1 MQGYNL
7 RRYYDKQPDITKEKM
22 EVNKSIFREN
32 DIRGTYP
39 EQLNEFTIGEIGK
52 AIAIKCKK
60 ENIGSISV
68 GRDGRLSGESLLDA
82 FCESLVNSGINVT
95 NIGMVTSPMLYFEAK
110 INDTKSG
117 IIITGSHNPK
127 NHNGLKMVINDK
139 PVSGI
144 EVLSLIEDIKDEIVE
159 KGTLQTKDIK
169 EEYLNKVT
177 ESVSIS
183 NPSNYKVVID
193 CGNGAAGCIAP
204 ELFKRVGCEVIEL
217 FSEVDGNFP
226 NHHPDPS
233 KLENLQDLIESVLN
247 NNADLGL
254 AFDGDGDRVGLITNT
269 GENIFPDKYM
279 MMLSESILSK
289 ESGAIVFDVKCSNHL
304 DELIVRNNG
313 VPVMAPTGHFHIKKT
328 IKENNA
334 LLGGEM
340 SGHIFFNDKWYGF
353 DDGPYSGA
361 RIIEALSEY
370 PDGKSISDIMNTYP
384 KSFSTP
390 ELNIDVTDENK
401 FQIIKDFID
410 QNNLEGE
417 ENTIDGL
424 RVNYENGWG
433 LIRAS
438 NTSPKLV
445 LRFEGNS
452 IEDMHYIQN
461 EFLSELARISP
472 DIVINLT

>member
-1 MQGYNL
+1 MV
-7 RRYYDKQPDITKEKM
+7 
-22 EVNKSIFREN
+22 VNDR
-32 DIRGTYP
+32 
-39 EQLNEFTIGEIGK
+39 
-52 AIAIKCKK
+52 
-60 ENIGSISV
+60 
-68 GRDGRLSGESLLDA
+68 
-82 FCESLVNSGINVT
+82 
-95 NIGMVTSPMLYFEAK
+95 
-110 INDTKSG
+110 
-117 IIITGSHNPK
+117 
-127 NHNGLKMVINDK
+127 

-144 EVLSLIEDIKDEIVE
+144 EILSLIENMESGPSS
-159 KGTLQTKDIK
+159 KGELKNKDIK
-169 EEYLNKVT
+169 EKYLDEVVN
-177 ESVSIS
+177 SIS
-183 NPSNYKVVID
+183 IRNPSNYKVVID
-193 CGNGAAGCIAP
+193 CGNGAAGCVAP
-204 ELFKRVGCEVIEL
+204 DLFKRVGCEVVEL
-217 FSEVDGNFP
+217 FTEVDGNFP

-233 KLENLQDLIESVLN
+233 KLENLQDLIDGVIS

-279 MMLSESILSK
+279 MMLSENILSK
-289 ESGAIVFDVKCSNHL
+289 QSGAIVFDVKCSNHL
-304 DELIVRNNG
+304 DELIAKNNG
-313 VPVMAPTGHFHIKKT
+313 VPVMAPTGHFHIKRT

-370 PDGKSISDIMNTYP
+370 KGSKSISDIMKTYP

-401 FQIIKDFID
+401 FQIVEKFI
-410 QNNLEGE
+410 NEHNLQGKEI
-417 ENTIDGL
+417 TIDGL
-424 RVNYENGWG
+424 RVNYKNGWG

-445 LRFEGNS
+445 LRFEGNT
-452 IEDMHYIQN
+452 IEDMNNIQN
-461 EFLSELARISP
+461 EFLSELSRISP

>member
-1 MQGYNL
+1 
-7 RRYYDKQPDITKEKM
+7 M
-22 EVNKSIFREN
+22 EVTKSIFREN

-39 EQLNEFTIGEIGK
+39 EQLNEYTIGEIGK
-52 AIAIKCKK
+52 AIAAKCRK
-60 ENIGSISV
+60 ENIDAISV

-82 FCESLVNSGINVT
+82 FCDSLVNSGINVT
-95 NIGMVTSPMLYFEAK
+95 NVGLVTSPMLYFEAK
-110 INDTKSG
+110 INDSKSG

-127 NHNGLKMVINDK
+127 NHNGLKMVIDDK
-139 PVSGI
+139 PVSGT
-144 EVLSLIEDIKDEIVE
+144 EVLALIEGMKSETFRR
-159 KGTLQTKDIK
+159 GTLQFKDIK
-169 EEYLNKVT
+169 EEYLRKVT
-177 ESVSIS
+177 ESISIL
-183 NPSNYKVVID
+183 NPEKYKVVID

-204 ELFKRVGCEVIEL
+204 ELFKKVGCEVIEL

-233 KLENLQDLIESVLN
+233 KLENMEDLIKSVKN

-279 MMLSESILSK
+279 MMLSENILSQQP
-289 ESGAIVFDVKCSNHL
+289 GPIVFDVKCSNNL
-304 DELIVRNNG
+304 DELIAKNNG
-313 VPVMAPTGHFHIKKT
+313 VPVMAPTGHFHIKRA

-370 PDGKSISDIMNTYP
+370 QGNKSISDIMKTYP
-384 KSFSTP
+384 ESFSTP

-401 FQIIKDFID
+401 FQIVEKFISE
-410 QNNLEGE
+410 NNLQGE
-417 ENTIDGL
+417 EITIDGL
-424 RVNYENGWG
+424 RVNYKNGWG

-445 LRFEGNS
+445 LRFEGNT
-452 IEDMHYIQN
+452 IEDMNNIQS
-461 EFLSELARISP
+461 EFLSELSRISP

>member
-1 MQGYNL
+1 
-7 RRYYDKQPDITKEKM
+7 M

-32 DIRGTYP
+32 DIRGIYP

-68 GRDGRLSGESLLDA
+68 GRDGRLSGESLLSS
-82 FCESLVNSGINVT
+82 FCDSLINSGINVT

-110 INDTKSG
+110 TNKTKSG

-127 NHNGLKMVINDK
+127 NHNGLKMVVNDR

-144 EVLSLIEDIKDEIVE
+144 EILSLIENMESE
-159 KGTLQTKDIK
+159 PSSKGELRNKDIK
-169 EEYLNKVT
+169 EKYLDEVVK
-177 ESVSIS
+177 SIS
-183 NPSNYKVVID
+183 ILNPEKYKVVID

-204 ELFKRVGCEVIEL
+204 ELFKKVGCEVIEL

-233 KLENLQDLIESVLN
+233 KLENMEDLIKSVKN

-279 MMLSESILSK
+279 MMLSENILSK
-289 ESGAIVFDVKCSNHL
+289 QSGSIVFDVKCSNHL
-304 DELIVRNNG
+304 AELITKNNG
-313 VPVMAPTGHFHIKKT
+313 VPVMAPTGHFHIKRT

-370 PDGKSISDIMNTYP
+370 NSGKSISDIIKTYP

-401 FQIIKDFID
+401 FQIVEKFIHE
-410 QNNLEGE
+410 NKLEGE
-417 ENTIDGL
+417 KNNIDGL
-424 RVNYENGWG
+424 RVNYKNGWG

-445 LRFEGNS
+445 LRFEGNT
-452 IEDMHYIQN
+452 IEDMNNIQS
-461 EFLSELARISP
+461 EFLSELSRISP

>member
-1 MQGYNL
+1 
-7 RRYYDKQPDITKEKM
+7 M

-32 DIRGTYP
+32 DIRGIYP

-68 GRDGRLSGESLLDA
+68 GRDGRLSGESLLSS
-82 FCESLVNSGINVT
+82 FCDSLINSGINVT

-110 INDTKSG
+110 TNKTKSG

-127 NHNGLKMVINDK
+127 NHNGLKMVVNDR

-144 EVLSLIEDIKDEIVE
+144 EILSLIENMESE
-159 KGTLQTKDIK
+159 PSSKGELRNKDIK
-169 EEYLNKVT
+169 EKYLDEVVN
-177 ESVSIS
+177 SIS
-183 NPSNYKVVID
+183 IRNPSNYKVVID
-193 CGNGAAGCIAP
+193 CGNGAAGCVAP
-204 ELFKRVGCEVIEL
+204 DLFKRVGCEVVEL
-217 FSEVDGNFP
+217 FTEVDGNFP

-233 KLENLQDLIESVLN
+233 KLENLQDLIDGVIS

-279 MMLSESILSK
+279 MMLSENILSK
-289 ESGAIVFDVKCSNHL
+289 QSGSIVFDVKCSNHL
-304 DELIVRNNG
+304 AELITKNNG
-313 VPVMAPTGHFHIKKT
+313 VPVMAPTGHFHIKRT

-370 PDGKSISDIMNTYP
+370 NSGKSISDIIKTYP

-401 FQIIKDFID
+401 FQIVEKFIHE
-410 QNNLEGE
+410 NKLEGE
-417 ENTIDGL
+417 KNNIDGL
-424 RVNYENGWG
+424 RVNYKNGWG

-445 LRFEGNS
+445 LRFEGNT
-452 IEDMHYIQN
+452 IEDMNNIQS
-461 EFLSELARISP
+461 EFLSELSRISP

>member
-1 MQGYNL
+1 
-7 RRYYDKQPDITKEKM
+7 M
-22 EVNKSIFREN
+22 EVTKSIFREN

-39 EQLNEFTIGEIGK
+39 EQLNEYTIGEIGK
-52 AIAIKCKK
+52 AIAAKCRK
-60 ENIGSISV
+60 ENIDAISV

-82 FCESLVNSGINVT
+82 FCDSLVNSGINVT
-95 NIGMVTSPMLYFEAK
+95 NVGLVTSPMLYFEAK
-110 INDTKSG
+110 INDSKSG

-127 NHNGLKMVINDK
+127 NHNGLKMVIDDK
-139 PVSGI
+139 PVSGT
-144 EVLSLIEDIKDEIVE
+144 EVLALIEGMKSETFRR
-159 KGTLQTKDIK
+159 GTLQFKDIK
-169 EEYLNKVT
+169 EEYLRKVT
-177 ESVSIS
+177 ESISIL
-183 NPSNYKVVID
+183 NPEKYKVVID

-204 ELFKRVGCEVIEL
+204 ELFKKVGCEVIEL

-233 KLENLQDLIESVLN
+233 KLENMEDLIKSVKN

-279 MMLSESILSK
+279 MMLSENILSQQP
-289 ESGAIVFDVKCSNHL
+289 GPIVFDVKCSNHL
-304 DELIVRNNG
+304 DELIAKNNG
-313 VPVMAPTGHFHIKKT
+313 VPVMAPTGHFHIKRA

-370 PDGKSISDIMNTYP
+370 QGNKSISDIMKTYP
-384 KSFSTP
+384 ESFSTP

-401 FQIIKDFID
+401 FQIVEKFISE
-410 QNNLEGE
+410 NNLQGE
-417 ENTIDGL
+417 EITIDGL
-424 RVNYENGWG
+424 RVNYKNGWG

-445 LRFEGNS
+445 LRFEGNT
-452 IEDMHYIQN
+452 IEDMNNIQS
-461 EFLSELARISP
+461 EFLSELSRI
-472 DIVINLT
+472 

>member
-1 MQGYNL
+1 
-7 RRYYDKQPDITKEKM
+7 M

-32 DIRGTYP
+32 DIRGIYP
-39 EQLNEFTIGEIGK
+39 EQLNEYTIGEIGK
-52 AIAIKCKK
+52 AIAVKCRK
-60 ENIGSISV
+60 ENINAISV

-82 FCESLVNSGINVT
+82 FCDSLVNSGINVT
-95 NIGMVTSPMLYFEAK
+95 NIGLVTSPMLYFEAK
-110 INDTKSG
+110 INESKSG

-127 NHNGLKMVINDK
+127 NHNGLKMVIDDK
-139 PVSGI
+139 PVSGT
-144 EVLSLIEDIKDEIVE
+144 EVLALIEDMKSESFN
-159 KGTLQTKDIK
+159 KGTLQFKDIK
-169 EEYLNKVT
+169 EEYLRKVS
-177 ESVSIS
+177 ESIS
-183 NPSNYKVVID
+183 ILNPESYKIVID
-193 CGNGAAGCIAP
+193 CGNGAAGSIAP
-204 ELFKRVGCEVIEL
+204 ELFKKVGCKVIEL

-233 KLENLQDLIESVLN
+233 KLENMEDLIKSVKN

-254 AFDGDGDRVGLITNT
+254 AFDGDGDRVGLITNF

-279 MMLSESILSK
+279 MMLSENILSK
-289 ESGAIVFDVKCSNHL
+289 QSGAIVFDVKCSNHL
-304 DELIVRNNG
+304 DELIAKNNG
-313 VPVMAPTGHFHIKKT
+313 VPVMAPTGHFHIKRT

-370 PDGKSISDIMNTYP
+370 KGSKNISDIMKTYP

-401 FQIIKDFID
+401 FQIVEKFI
-410 QNNLEGE
+410 NEHNLQGKEI
-417 ENTIDGL
+417 TIDGL
-424 RVNYENGWG
+424 RVNYKNGWG

-445 LRFEGNS
+445 LRFEGNT
-452 IEDMHYIQN
+452 IEDMNNIQN
-461 EFLSELARISP
+461 EFLSELSRISP

>member
-1 MQGYNL
+1 
-7 RRYYDKQPDITKEKM
+7 M
-22 EVNKSIFREN
+22 EVTKSIFREN

-39 EQLNEFTIGEIGK
+39 EQLNEYTIGEIGK
-52 AIAIKCKK
+52 AIAAKCRK
-60 ENIGSISV
+60 ENIDAISV

-82 FCESLVNSGINVT
+82 FCDSLVNSGINVT
-95 NIGMVTSPMLYFEAK
+95 NVGLVTSPMLYFEAK
-110 INDTKSG
+110 INNSKSG

-127 NHNGLKMVINDK
+127 NHNGLKMVIDDK
-139 PVSGI
+139 PVSGT
-144 EVLSLIEDIKDEIVE
+144 EVLALIEGMKSETFRR
-159 KGTLQTKDIK
+159 GTLQFKDIK
-169 EEYLNKVT
+169 EEYLRKVT
-177 ESVSIS
+177 ESISIL
-183 NPSNYKVVID
+183 NPEKYKVVID

-204 ELFKRVGCEVIEL
+204 ELFKKVGCEVIEL

-233 KLENLQDLIESVLN
+233 KLENMEDLIKSVKN

-279 MMLSESILSK
+279 MMLSENILSK
-289 ESGAIVFDVKCSNHL
+289 QSGSIVFDVKCSNHL
-304 DELIVRNNG
+304 AELITKNNG
-313 VPVMAPTGHFHIKKT
+313 VPVMAPTGHFHIKRT

-370 PDGKSISDIMNTYP
+370 QGKKSISDIMKTYP

-401 FQIIKDFID
+401 FQIVEKFIHE
-410 QNNLEGE
+410 NKLEGE
-417 ENTIDGL
+417 KNNIDGL
-424 RVNYENGWG
+424 RVNYKNGWG

-445 LRFEGNS
+445 LRFEGNT
-452 IEDMHYIQN
+452 IEDMNNIQS
-461 EFLSELARISP
+461 EFLSELSRISP

>member
-1 MQGYNL
+1 
-7 RRYYDKQPDITKEKM
+7 M

-32 DIRGTYP
+32 DIRGIYP

-68 GRDGRLSGESLLDA
+68 GRDGRLSGESLLSS
-82 FCESLVNSGINVT
+82 FCDSLINSGINVT

-110 INDTKSG
+110 TNKTKSG

-127 NHNGLKMVINDK
+127 NHNGLKMVVNDR

-144 EVLSLIEDIKDEIVE
+144 EILSLIENMESE
-159 KGTLQTKDIK
+159 PSSKGELRNKDIK
-169 EEYLNKVT
+169 EKYLDEVVN
-177 ESVSIS
+177 SIS
-183 NPSNYKVVID
+183 IRNPSNYKVVID
-193 CGNGAAGCIAP
+193 CGNGAAGCVAP
-204 ELFKRVGCEVIEL
+204 DLFKRVGCEVVEL
-217 FSEVDGNFP
+217 FTEVDGNFP

-233 KLENLQDLIESVLN
+233 KLENLQDLIDGVIS

-279 MMLSESILSK
+279 MMLSENILSK
-289 ESGAIVFDVKCSNHL
+289 QSGSIVFDVKCSNHL
-304 DELIVRNNG
+304 AELITKNNG
-313 VPVMAPTGHFHIKKT
+313 VPVMAPTGHFHIKRT

-370 PDGKSISDIMNTYP
+370 NSGKSISDIIKTYP

-401 FQIIKDFID
+401 FQIVEKFIHE
-410 QNNLEGE
+410 NKLEGE
-417 ENTIDGL
+417 KNNIDGL
-424 RVNYENGWG
+424 RVNYKNGWG

-445 LRFEGNS
+445 LRFEGKT
-452 IEDMHYIQN
+452 IEDMHNIQS

>member
-1 MQGYNL
+1 
-7 RRYYDKQPDITKEKM
+7 M

-32 DIRGTYP
+32 DIRGIYP

-68 GRDGRLSGESLLDA
+68 GRDGRLSGESLLSS
-82 FCESLVNSGINVT
+82 FCDSLINSGINVT

-110 INDTKSG
+110 TNKTKSG

-127 NHNGLKMVINDK
+127 NHNGLKMVVNDR

-144 EVLSLIEDIKDEIVE
+144 EILSLIENMESE
-159 KGTLQTKDIK
+159 PSSKGELRNKDIK
-169 EEYLNKVT
+169 EKYLDEVVN
-177 ESVSIS
+177 SIS
-183 NPSNYKVVID
+183 IRNPSNYKVVID
-193 CGNGAAGCIAP
+193 CGNGAAGCVAP
-204 ELFKRVGCEVIEL
+204 DLFKRVGCEVVEL
-217 FSEVDGNFP
+217 FTEVDGNFP

-233 KLENLQDLIESVLN
+233 KLENLQDLIDGVIS

-279 MMLSESILSK
+279 MMLSENILSK
-289 ESGAIVFDVKCSNHL
+289 QSGSIVFDVKCSNHL
-304 DELIVRNNG
+304 AELITKNNG
-313 VPVMAPTGHFHIKKT
+313 VPVMAPTGHFHIKRT

-370 PDGKSISDIMNTYP
+370 NSGKNISDIIKTYP

-401 FQIIKDFID
+401 FQIVEKFIHE
-410 QNNLEGE
+410 NKLEGE
-417 ENTIDGL
+417 KNNIDGL
-424 RVNYENGWG
+424 RVNYKNGWG

-445 LRFEGNS
+445 LRFEGNT
-452 IEDMHYIQN
+452 IEDMHNIQS

>member
-1 MQGYNL
+1 
-7 RRYYDKQPDITKEKM
+7 M

-32 DIRGTYP
+32 DIRGIYP

-68 GRDGRLSGESLLDA
+68 GRDGRLSGESLLSS
-82 FCESLVNSGINVT
+82 FCDSLINSGINVT

-110 INDTKSG
+110 TNKTKSG

-127 NHNGLKMVINDK
+127 NHNGLKMVVNDR

-144 EVLSLIEDIKDEIVE
+144 EILSLIENMESE
-159 KGTLQTKDIK
+159 PSSKGELRNKDIK
-169 EEYLNKVT
+169 EKYLDEVVN
-177 ESVSIS
+177 SIS
-183 NPSNYKVVID
+183 IRNPSNYKVVID
-193 CGNGAAGCIAP
+193 CGNGAAGCVAP
-204 ELFKRVGCEVIEL
+204 DLFKRVGCEVVEL
-217 FSEVDGNFP
+217 FTEVDGNFP

-233 KLENLQDLIESVLN
+233 KLENLQDLIDGVIS

-279 MMLSESILSK
+279 MMLSENILSQQP
-289 ESGAIVFDVKCSNHL
+289 GPIVFDVKCSNHL
-304 DELIVRNNG
+304 DELIAKNNG
-313 VPVMAPTGHFHIKKT
+313 VPVMAPTGHFHIKRA

-370 PDGKSISDIMNTYP
+370 QGNKSISDIMKTYP
-384 KSFSTP
+384 ESFSTP

-401 FQIIKDFID
+401 FQIVEKFISE
-410 QNNLEGE
+410 NNLQGE
-417 ENTIDGL
+417 EITIDGL
-424 RVNYENGWG
+424 RVNYKNGWG

-445 LRFEGNS
+445 LRFEGNT
-452 IEDMHYIQN
+452 IEDMNNIQS
-461 EFLSELARISP
+461 EFLSELSRISP

>member
-1 MQGYNL
+1 
-7 RRYYDKQPDITKEKM
+7 M
-22 EVNKSIFREN
+22 EVTKSIFREN

-39 EQLNEFTIGEIGK
+39 EQLNEYTIGEIGK
-52 AIAIKCKK
+52 AIAAKCRK
-60 ENIGSISV
+60 ENIDAISV

-82 FCESLVNSGINVT
+82 FCDSLVNSGINVT
-95 NIGMVTSPMLYFEAK
+95 NVGLVTSPMLYFEAK
-110 INDTKSG
+110 INDSKSG

-127 NHNGLKMVINDK
+127 NHNGLKMVIDDK
-139 PVSGI
+139 PVSGT
-144 EVLSLIEDIKDEIVE
+144 EVLALIEGMKSETFRR
-159 KGTLQTKDIK
+159 GTLQFKDIK
-169 EEYLNKVT
+169 EGYLRKVT
-177 ESVSIS
+177 ESISIL
-183 NPSNYKVVID
+183 NPEKYKVVID

-204 ELFKRVGCEVIEL
+204 ELFKKVGCEVIEL

-233 KLENLQDLIESVLN
+233 KLENMEDLIKSVKN

-279 MMLSESILSK
+279 MMLSENILSQQP
-289 ESGAIVFDVKCSNHL
+289 GPIVFDVKCSNHL
-304 DELIVRNNG
+304 DELIAKNNG
-313 VPVMAPTGHFHIKKT
+313 VPVMAPTGHFHIKRA

-370 PDGKSISDIMNTYP
+370 QGNKSISDIMKTYP
-384 KSFSTP
+384 ESFSTP

-401 FQIIKDFID
+401 FQIVEKFISE
-410 QNNLEGE
+410 NNLQGE
-417 ENTIDGL
+417 EITIDGL
-424 RVNYENGWG
+424 RVNYKNGWG

-445 LRFEGNS
+445 LRFEGNT
-452 IEDMHYIQN
+452 IEDMNNIQS
-461 EFLSELARISP
+461 EFLSELSRISP

>member
-1 MQGYNL
+1 
-7 RRYYDKQPDITKEKM
+7 M
-22 EVNKSIFREN
+22 EVTKSIFREN

-39 EQLNEFTIGEIGK
+39 EQLNEYTIGEIGK
-52 AIAIKCKK
+52 AIAAKCRK
-60 ENIGSISV
+60 ENIDAISV

-82 FCESLVNSGINVT
+82 FCDSLVNSGINVT
-95 NIGMVTSPMLYFEAK
+95 NVGLVTSPMLYFEAK
-110 INDTKSG
+110 INNSKSG

-127 NHNGLKMVINDK
+127 NHNGLKMVIDDK
-139 PVSGI
+139 PVSRT
-144 EVLSLIEDIKDEIVE
+144 EVLALIEGMKSETFRR
-159 KGTLQTKDIK
+159 GTLQFKDIK
-169 EEYLNKVT
+169 EEYLRKVT
-177 ESVSIS
+177 ESISIL
-183 NPSNYKVVID
+183 NPEKYKVVID

-204 ELFKRVGCEVIEL
+204 ELFKKVGCEVIEL

-233 KLENLQDLIESVLN
+233 KLENMEDLIKSVKN

-279 MMLSESILSK
+279 MMLSENILSQQP
-289 ESGAIVFDVKCSNHL
+289 GPIVFDVKCSNHL
-304 DELIVRNNG
+304 DELIAKNNG
-313 VPVMAPTGHFHIKKT
+313 VPVMAPTGHFHIKRA

-370 PDGKSISDIMNTYP
+370 QGNKSISDIMKTYP

-401 FQIIKDFID
+401 FQIIEKFISE
-410 QNNLEGE
+410 NNLQGE
-417 ENTIDGL
+417 EITIDGL
-424 RVNYENGWG
+424 RVNYKNGWG

-445 LRFEGNS
+445 LRFEGKT
-452 IEDMHYIQN
+452 IEDMHNIQS

>member
-1 MQGYNL
+1 
-7 RRYYDKQPDITKEKM
+7 M
-22 EVNKSIFREN
+22 EVTKSIFREN

-39 EQLNEFTIGEIGK
+39 EQLNEYTIGEIGK
-52 AIAIKCKK
+52 AIAAKCRK
-60 ENIGSISV
+60 ENIDAISV

-82 FCESLVNSGINVT
+82 FCDSLVNSGINVT
-95 NIGMVTSPMLYFEAK
+95 NVGLVTSPMLYFEAK
-110 INDTKSG
+110 INDSKSG

-127 NHNGLKMVINDK
+127 NHNGLKMVIDDK
-139 PVSGI
+139 PVSGT
-144 EVLSLIEDIKDEIVE
+144 EVLALIEGMKSETFRR
-159 KGTLQTKDIK
+159 GTLQFKDIK
-169 EEYLNKVT
+169 EEYLRKVT
-177 ESVSIS
+177 ESISIL
-183 NPSNYKVVID
+183 NPEKYKVVID

-204 ELFKRVGCEVIEL
+204 ELFKKVGCEVIEL

-233 KLENLQDLIESVLN
+233 KLENMEDLIKSVKN

-279 MMLSESILSK
+279 MMLSENILSQQP
-289 ESGAIVFDVKCSNHL
+289 GPIVFDVKCSNHL
-304 DELIVRNNG
+304 DELIAKNNG
-313 VPVMAPTGHFHIKKT
+313 VPVMAPTGHFHIKRA

-370 PDGKSISDIMNTYP
+370 QGNKSISDIMKTYP
-384 KSFSTP
+384 ESFSTP

-401 FQIIKDFID
+401 FQIVEKFISE
-410 QNNLEGE
+410 NNLQGE
-417 ENTIDGL
+417 EITIDGL
-424 RVNYENGWG
+424 RVNYKNGWG

-445 LRFEGNS
+445 LRFEGNT
-452 IEDMHYIQN
+452 IEDMNNIQS
-461 EFLSELARISP
+461 EFLSELSRISP

>member
-1 MQGYNL
+1 
-7 RRYYDKQPDITKEKM
+7 M

-32 DIRGTYP
+32 DIRGIYP

-68 GRDGRLSGESLLDA
+68 GRDGRLSGESLLSS
-82 FCESLVNSGINVT
+82 FCDSLINSGINVT

-110 INDTKSG
+110 TNKTKSG

-127 NHNGLKMVINDK
+127 NHNGLKMVVNDR

-144 EVLSLIEDIKDEIVE
+144 EILSLIENMESE
-159 KGTLQTKDIK
+159 PSSKGELRNKDIK
-169 EEYLNKVT
+169 EKYLDEVVN
-177 ESVSIS
+177 SIS
-183 NPSNYKVVID
+183 IRNPSNYKVVID
-193 CGNGAAGCIAP
+193 CGNGAAGCVAP
-204 ELFKRVGCEVIEL
+204 DLFKRVGCEVVEL
-217 FSEVDGNFP
+217 FTEVDGNFP

-233 KLENLQDLIESVLN
+233 KLENLQDLIDGVIS

-279 MMLSESILSK
+279 MMLSENILSQQP
-289 ESGAIVFDVKCSNHL
+289 GPIVFDVKCSNHL
-304 DELIVRNNG
+304 DELIAKNNG
-313 VPVMAPTGHFHIKKT
+313 VPVMAPTGHFHIKRA

-370 PDGKSISDIMNTYP
+370 QGNKSISDIMKTYP
-384 KSFSTP
+384 ESFSTP

-401 FQIIKDFID
+401 FQIVEKFISE
-410 QNNLEGE
+410 NNLQGE
-417 ENTIDGL
+417 EITIDGL
-424 RVNYENGWG
+424 RVNYKNGWG

-445 LRFEGNS
+445 LRFEGNT
-452 IEDMHYIQN
+452 IEDMHNIQS

>member
-1 MQGYNL
+1 
-7 RRYYDKQPDITKEKM
+7 M
-22 EVNKSIFREN
+22 EVTKSIFREN

-39 EQLNEFTIGEIGK
+39 EQLNEYTIGEIGK
-52 AIAIKCKK
+52 AIAAKCRK
-60 ENIGSISV
+60 ENIDAISV

-82 FCESLVNSGINVT
+82 FCDSLVNSGINVT
-95 NIGMVTSPMLYFEAK
+95 NVGLVTSPMLYFEAK
-110 INDTKSG
+110 INDSKSG

-127 NHNGLKMVINDK
+127 NHNGLKMVIDDK
-139 PVSGI
+139 PVSGT
-144 EVLSLIEDIKDEIVE
+144 EVLALIEGMKSETFRR
-159 KGTLQTKDIK
+159 GTLQFKDIK
-169 EEYLNKVT
+169 EEYLRKVT
-177 ESVSIS
+177 ESISIL
-183 NPSNYKVVID
+183 NPEKYKVVID

-204 ELFKRVGCEVIEL
+204 ELFKKVGCEVIEL

-233 KLENLQDLIESVLN
+233 KLENMEDLIKSVKN

-279 MMLSESILSK
+279 MMLSENILSQQP
-289 ESGAIVFDVKCSNHL
+289 GPIVFDVKCSNHL
-304 DELIVRNNG
+304 DELITKNNG
-313 VPVMAPTGHFHIKKT
+313 VPVMAPTGHFHIKRA

-370 PDGKSISDIMNTYP
+370 QGNKSISDIMKTYP
-384 KSFSTP
+384 ESFSTP

-401 FQIIKDFID
+401 FQIVEKFISE
-410 QNNLEGE
+410 NNLQGE
-417 ENTIDGL
+417 EITIDGL
-424 RVNYENGWG
+424 RVNYKNGWG

-445 LRFEGNS
+445 LRFEGNT
-452 IEDMHYIQN
+452 IEDMNNIQS
-461 EFLSELARISP
+461 EFLSELSRISP

>member
-1 MQGYNL
+1 
-7 RRYYDKQPDITKEKM
+7 M
-22 EVNKSIFREN
+22 EVTKSIFREN
-32 DIRGTYP
+32 DIRGKYP
-39 EQLNEFTIGEIGK
+39 EQLNEYTIGEIGK
-52 AIAIKCKK
+52 AIAAKCRK
-60 ENIGSISV
+60 ENIDAISV

-82 FCESLVNSGINVT
+82 FCDSLVNSGINVT
-95 NIGMVTSPMLYFEAK
+95 NVGLVTSPMLYFEAK
-110 INDTKSG
+110 INDSKSG

-127 NHNGLKMVINDK
+127 NHNGLKMVIDDK
-139 PVSGI
+139 PVSGT
-144 EVLSLIEDIKDEIVE
+144 EVLALIEGMKSETFRR
-159 KGTLQTKDIK
+159 GTLQFKDIK
-169 EEYLNKVT
+169 EEYLRKVT
-177 ESVSIS
+177 ESISIL
-183 NPSNYKVVID
+183 NPEKYKVVID

-204 ELFKRVGCEVIEL
+204 ELFKKVGCEVIEL

-233 KLENLQDLIESVLN
+233 KLENMEDLIKSVKN

-279 MMLSESILSK
+279 MMLSENILSQQP
-289 ESGAIVFDVKCSNHL
+289 GPIVFDVKCSNHL
-304 DELIVRNNG
+304 DELIAKNNG
-313 VPVMAPTGHFHIKKT
+313 VPVMAPTGHFHIKRA

-370 PDGKSISDIMNTYP
+370 QGNKSISDIMKTYP
-384 KSFSTP
+384 ESFSTP

-401 FQIIKDFID
+401 FQIVEKFISE
-410 QNNLEGE
+410 NNLQGE
-417 ENTIDGL
+417 EITIDGL
-424 RVNYENGWG
+424 RVNYKNGWG

-445 LRFEGNS
+445 LRFEGNT
-452 IEDMHYIQN
+452 IEDMNNIQS
-461 EFLSELARISP
+461 EFLSELSRISP

>member
-1 MQGYNL
+1 
-7 RRYYDKQPDITKEKM
+7 M
-22 EVNKSIFREN
+22 EVTKSIFREN

-39 EQLNEFTIGEIGK
+39 EQLNEYTIGEIGK
-52 AIAIKCKK
+52 AIAAKCRK
-60 ENIGSISV
+60 ENIDAISV

-82 FCESLVNSGINVT
+82 FCDSLVNSGINVT
-95 NIGMVTSPMLYFEAK
+95 NIGLVTSPMLYFEAK
-110 INDTKSG
+110 INNSKSG

-127 NHNGLKMVINDK
+127 NHNGLKMVIDDK
-139 PVSGI
+139 PVSGT
-144 EVLSLIEDIKDEIVE
+144 EVLALIEDMKSETFRR
-159 KGTLQTKDIK
+159 GTLQFKDIK
-169 EEYLNKVT
+169 EEYLRKVT
-177 ESVSIS
+177 ESISIL
-183 NPSNYKVVID
+183 NPENYKVVID

-204 ELFKRVGCEVIEL
+204 ELFKKVGCEVIEL

-233 KLENLQDLIESVLN
+233 KLENMEDLIKSVIS

-279 MMLSESILSK
+279 MMLSENILSQQP
-289 ESGAIVFDVKCSNHL
+289 GPIVFDVKCSNHL
-304 DELIVRNNG
+304 DELIAKNNG
-313 VPVMAPTGHFHIKKT
+313 VPVMAPTGHFHIKRA

-370 PDGKSISDIMNTYP
+370 QGNKSISDIMKTYP

-401 FQIIKDFID
+401 FQIVEKFISE
-410 QNNLEGE
+410 NNLQGE
-417 ENTIDGL
+417 EITIDGL
-424 RVNYENGWG
+424 RVNYKNGWG

-445 LRFEGNS
+445 LRFEGKT
-452 IEDMHYIQN
+452 IEDMHNIQS

>member
-1 MQGYNL
+1 
-7 RRYYDKQPDITKEKM
+7 M
-22 EVNKSIFREN
+22 EVTKSIFREN

-39 EQLNEFTIGEIGK
+39 EQLNEYTIGEIGK
-52 AIAIKCKK
+52 AIAAKCRK
-60 ENIGSISV
+60 ENIDAISV

-82 FCESLVNSGINVT
+82 FCDSLVNSGINVT
-95 NIGMVTSPMLYFEAK
+95 NVGLVTSPMLYFEAK
-110 INDTKSG
+110 INNSKSG

-127 NHNGLKMVINDK
+127 NHNGLKMVIDDK
-139 PVSGI
+139 PVSGT
-144 EVLSLIEDIKDEIVE
+144 EVLSLIEGMKSETFRR
-159 KGTLQTKDIK
+159 GTLQFKDIK
-169 EEYLNKVT
+169 EEYLRKVT
-177 ESVSIS
+177 ESISIL
-183 NPSNYKVVID
+183 NPENYKVVID

-204 ELFKRVGCEVIEL
+204 ELFKKVGCEVIEL

-233 KLENLQDLIESVLN
+233 KLENMEDLIKSVKN

-279 MMLSESILSK
+279 MMLSENILSQQP
-289 ESGAIVFDVKCSNHL
+289 GPIVFDVKCSNHL
-304 DELIVRNNG
+304 DELIAKNNG
-313 VPVMAPTGHFHIKKT
+313 VPVMAPTGHFHIKRA

-370 PDGKSISDIMNTYP
+370 QGNKSISDIMKTYP
-384 KSFSTP
+384 ESFSTP

-401 FQIIKDFID
+401 FQIVEKFISE
-410 QNNLEGE
+410 NNLQGE
-417 ENTIDGL
+417 EITIDGL
-424 RVNYENGWG
+424 RVNYKNGWG

-445 LRFEGNS
+445 LRFEGNT
-452 IEDMHYIQN
+452 IEDMNNIQS
-461 EFLSELARISP
+461 EFLSELSRISP

>member
-1 MQGYNL
+1 
-7 RRYYDKQPDITKEKM
+7 M
-22 EVNKSIFREN
+22 EVTKSIFREN

-39 EQLNEFTIGEIGK
+39 EQLNEYTIGEIGK
-52 AIAIKCKK
+52 AIAAKCRK
-60 ENIGSISV
+60 ENIDAISV

-82 FCESLVNSGINVT
+82 FCDSLVNSGINVT
-95 NIGMVTSPMLYFEAK
+95 NVGLVTSPMLYFEAK
-110 INDTKSG
+110 INDSKSG

-127 NHNGLKMVINDK
+127 NHNGLKMVIDDK
-139 PVSGI
+139 PVSGT
-144 EVLSLIEDIKDEIVE
+144 EVLALIEGMKSETFRR
-159 KGTLQTKDIK
+159 GTLQFKDIK
-169 EEYLNKVT
+169 EEYLRKVT
-177 ESVSIS
+177 ESISIL
-183 NPSNYKVVID
+183 NPEKYKVVID

-204 ELFKRVGCEVIEL
+204 ELFKKVGCEVIEL

-233 KLENLQDLIESVLN
+233 KLENMEDLIKSVKT

-279 MMLSESILSK
+279 MMLSENILSQQP
-289 ESGAIVFDVKCSNHL
+289 GPIVFDVKCSNHL
-304 DELIVRNNG
+304 DELIAKNNG
-313 VPVMAPTGHFHIKKT
+313 VPVMAPTGHFHIKRA

-370 PDGKSISDIMNTYP
+370 QGNKSISDIMKTYP
-384 KSFSTP
+384 ESFSTP

-401 FQIIKDFID
+401 FQIVEKFISE
-410 QNNLEGE
+410 NNLQGE
-417 ENTIDGL
+417 EITIDGL
-424 RVNYENGWG
+424 RVNYKNGWG

-445 LRFEGNS
+445 LRFEGNT
-452 IEDMHYIQN
+452 IEDMNNIQS
-461 EFLSELARISP
+461 EFLSELSRISP

>member
-1 MQGYNL
+1 
-7 RRYYDKQPDITKEKM
+7 M

-32 DIRGTYP
+32 DIRGIYP
-39 EQLNEFTIGEIGK
+39 EQLNEFTISKIAK
-52 AIAIKCKK
+52 AIAVKCKK
-60 ENIGSISV
+60 ENIESISV
-68 GRDGRLSGESLLDA
+68 GRDGRLSGESLLSS
-82 FCESLVNSGINVT
+82 FCDSLIDSGINVT

-110 INDTKSG
+110 TNKTKSG

-127 NHNGLKMVINDK
+127 NHNGLKMVVNDR

-144 EVLSLIEDIKDEIVE
+144 EILSLIESMESKSTS
-159 KGTLQTKDIK
+159 KGELKTKDIK
-169 EEYLNKVT
+169 EKYLDEVIN
-177 ESVSIS
+177 SIS
-183 NPSNYKVVID
+183 IKNPSNYKVVID
-193 CGNGAAGCIAP
+193 CGNGAAGCVAP
-204 ELFKRVGCEVIEL
+204 DLFKRVGCEVVEL
-217 FSEVDGNFP
+217 YTEVDGNFP

-233 KLENLQDLIESVLN
+233 KLENLQDLIDSVISN
-247 NNADLGL
+247 DADLGL
-254 AFDGDGDRVGLITNT
+254 AFDGDGDRVGLITNN

-279 MMLSESILSK
+279 MMLSENILSK
-289 ESGAIVFDVKCSNHL
+289 QSGSIVFDVKCSNHL
-304 DELIVRNNG
+304 AELITKNNG
-313 VPVMAPTGHFHIKKT
+313 VPVMAPTGHFHIKRT

-370 PDGKSISDIMNTYP
+370 NSGKSISDIIKTYP

-401 FQIIKDFID
+401 FQIVEKFIHE
-410 QNNLEGE
+410 NKLEGE
-417 ENTIDGL
+417 KNNIDGL
-424 RVNYENGWG
+424 RVNYKNGWG

-445 LRFEGNS
+445 LRFEGNT
-452 IEDMHYIQN
+452 IEDMHNIQS

>member
-1 MQGYNL
+1 
-7 RRYYDKQPDITKEKM
+7 M
-22 EVNKSIFREN
+22 EVTKSIFREN

-39 EQLNEFTIGEIGK
+39 EQLNEYTIGEIGK
-52 AIAIKCKK
+52 AIAAKCRK
-60 ENIGSISV
+60 ENIDAISV

-82 FCESLVNSGINVT
+82 FCDSLVNSGINVT
-95 NIGMVTSPMLYFEAK
+95 NVGLVTSPMLYFEAK
-110 INDTKSG
+110 INDSKSG

-127 NHNGLKMVINDK
+127 NHNGLKMVIDDK
-139 PVSGI
+139 PVSGT
-144 EVLSLIEDIKDEIVE
+144 EVLALIEGMKSETFRR
-159 KGTLQTKDIK
+159 GTLQFKDIK
-169 EEYLNKVT
+169 EEYLRKVT
-177 ESVSIS
+177 ESISIL
-183 NPSNYKVVID
+183 NPEKYKVVID

-204 ELFKRVGCEVIEL
+204 ELFKKVGCEVIEL

-233 KLENLQDLIESVLN
+233 KLENMEDLIKSVKN

-279 MMLSESILSK
+279 MMLSENILSQQP
-289 ESGAIVFDVKCSNHL
+289 GPIVFDVKCSNHL
-304 DELIVRNNG
+304 DELIAKNNG
-313 VPVMAPTGHFHIKKT
+313 VPVMAPTGHFHIKRA

-370 PDGKSISDIMNTYP
+370 QGNKSISDIMKTYP
-384 KSFSTP
+384 ESFSTP

-401 FQIIKDFID
+401 FQIVEKFISE
-410 QNNLEGE
+410 NNLQGE
-417 ENTIDGL
+417 EITIDGL
-424 RVNYENGWG
+424 RVNYKNGWG

-445 LRFEGNS
+445 LRFEGNT
-452 IEDMHYIQN
+452 IEDMHNIQS

>member
-1 MQGYNL
+1 
-7 RRYYDKQPDITKEKM
+7 M
-22 EVNKSIFREN
+22 EVTKSIFREN

-39 EQLNEFTIGEIGK
+39 EQLNEYTIGEIGK
-52 AIAIKCKK
+52 AIAAKCRK
-60 ENIGSISV
+60 ENIDAISV

-82 FCESLVNSGINVT
+82 FCDSLVNSGINVT
-95 NIGMVTSPMLYFEAK
+95 NVGLVTSPMLYFEAK
-110 INDTKSG
+110 INNSKSG

-127 NHNGLKMVINDK
+127 NHNGLKMVIDDK
-139 PVSGI
+139 PVSGT
-144 EVLSLIEDIKDEIVE
+144 EVLALIEGMKSETFRR
-159 KGTLQTKDIK
+159 GTLQFKDIK
-169 EEYLNKVT
+169 EEYLRKVT
-177 ESVSIS
+177 ESISIL
-183 NPSNYKVVID
+183 NPEKYKVVID

-204 ELFKRVGCEVIEL
+204 ELFKKVGCEVIEL

-233 KLENLQDLIESVLN
+233 KLENMEDLIKSVKN

-279 MMLSESILSK
+279 MMLSENILSQQP
-289 ESGAIVFDVKCSNHL
+289 GPIVFDVKCSNHL
-304 DELIVRNNG
+304 DELIAKNNG
-313 VPVMAPTGHFHIKKT
+313 VPVMAPTGHFHIKRA

-370 PDGKSISDIMNTYP
+370 QGNKSISDIMKTYP
-384 KSFSTP
+384 ESFSTP

-401 FQIIKDFID
+401 FQIVEKFISE
-410 QNNLEGE
+410 NNLQGE
-417 ENTIDGL
+417 EITIDGL
-424 RVNYENGWG
+424 RVNYKNGWG

-445 LRFEGNS
+445 LRFEGNT
-452 IEDMHYIQN
+452 IEDMNNIQS
-461 EFLSELARISP
+461 EFLSELSRISP